1 MDIKEAKEICK
12 KEITRLCKEGK
23 EEKSKAIMTVL
34 RELNK
39 KEVVAELMV
48 SSFFNTDFSFCEAL
62 NEEYIKL
69 YNDYKNRVLKYF
81 TNKVEE
87 DIKE

>member
-1 MDIKEAKEICK
+1 MDIEDAIKICK
-12 KEITRLCKEGK
+12 EEITGLYEEGK

-48 SSFFNTDFSFCEAL
+48 SSFFNTDFSFCKAL

-87 DIKE
+87 GKG

>member
-1 MDIKEAKEICK
+1 MNIEDAIKICK
-12 KEITRLCKEGK
+12 EEITGLYEEGK

-34 RELNK
+34 RELNQ

-48 SSFFNTDFSFCEAL
+48 RSFFKTDFSFCEAL

-81 TNKVEE
+81 TK
-87 DIKE
+87 